1 MIVGIIGYF
10 GDVPVAREKDEK
22 FIWSAV
28 VELGTALL
36 VVVMNDIRTVLA
48 VGRTG
53 IVVDDAET
61 LHALDDILEIN
72 VMVVAFRTALFQR
85 IIFAV
90 LYADGK

>member
-1 MIVGIIGYF
+1 MIVGIVGYL
-10 GDVPVAREKDEK
+10 GNVPVTREEDEE
-22 FIWSAV
+22 FIRSAV

-85 IIFAV
+85 VVLAV
-90 LYADGK
+90 LYADGE